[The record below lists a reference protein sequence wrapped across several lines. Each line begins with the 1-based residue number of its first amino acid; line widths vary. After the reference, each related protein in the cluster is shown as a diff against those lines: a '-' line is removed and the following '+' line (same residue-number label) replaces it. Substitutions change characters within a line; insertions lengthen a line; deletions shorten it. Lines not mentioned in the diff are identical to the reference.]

1 MTEASKPLRKILI
14 ADDDPVSRH
23 MLHAFL
29 VNWGYDVVAAV
40 DGVDALRILEKED
53 APPLALLDWMM
64 PGLAGPQVCARVR
77 MHRDRPYVYI
87 LLLTARS
94 QKDDLLRGLEA
105 GADDYL
111 TKPFDA
117 QELRARLHVGQR
129 ILDLQ
134 NSLIAA
140 REELRFGATHDVLTG
155 IANRGVVLEAI
166 GREHSRQL
174 REGGSFGII
183 LVDLDDFKNVNDK
196 YGHLSG
202 DVVLRE
208 AAIRM
213 KSSVRPYDTVG
224 RYGGEEFLIV
234 APSCDAVGAL
244 GLAERIRKKI
254 QSAAFSTDGG
264 SMHVTASCGVAM
276 SKGAKPPET
285 QDLLHLA
292 DQALY
297 RAKKEGRNC
306 SKVAAQLEAIG
317 SATVLP
323 AR

>member
-1 MTEASKPLRKILI
+1 MAEVSKLRNKILI

-29 VNWGYDVVAAV
+29 VNWGYEVVAAI
-40 DGVDALRILEKED
+40 DGVDALQILEKED

-77 MHRDRPYVYI
+77 EHPDRPYVYI

-117 QELRARLHVGQR
+117 QELRARLRVGQR

-134 NSLIAA
+134 NNLIAA

-155 IANRGVVLEAI
+155 IANRAVALDAI
-166 GREHSRQL
+166 GREHSRQI

-208 AAIRM
+208 AALRM
-213 KSSVRPYDTVG
+213 TCSVRPYDTVG

-264 SMHVTASCGVAM
+264 PVRMTASCGVAM
-276 SKGAKPPET
+276 SKGTKPPET
-285 QDLLHLA
+285 QDLLHFA
-292 DQALY
+292 DEALY
-297 RAKKEGRNC
+297 KAKREGRNC
-306 SKVAAQLEAIG
+306 SKVAAQREPTG